1 MCVQKRPQ
9 IVNGNFM
16 SHLVSNWALS
26 RLDVHEKVRKNF
38 QNECNSENSDEVQIL
53 ENNLTKVSK

>member
-1 MCVQKRPQ
+1 
-9 IVNGNFM
+9 M
-16 SHLVSNWALS
+16 SHLVSNGALS
-26 RLDVHEKVRKNF
+26 RLDVHEKVRKKF